1 MKNKDRF
8 GAKNFS
14 KRRERVQKRDLERYR
29 MLKKDFSKMK
39 KKHIEALQRKYERNQ
54 MQEEELA
61 TTQAAGPNQIGSR
74 SNGKRIFPK
83 TLPKFVE
90 NDDL

>member
-1 MKNKDRF
+1 
-8 GAKNFS
+8 
-14 KRRERVQKRDLERYR
+14 
-29 MLKKDFSKMK
+29 
-39 KKHIEALQRKYERNQ
+39 